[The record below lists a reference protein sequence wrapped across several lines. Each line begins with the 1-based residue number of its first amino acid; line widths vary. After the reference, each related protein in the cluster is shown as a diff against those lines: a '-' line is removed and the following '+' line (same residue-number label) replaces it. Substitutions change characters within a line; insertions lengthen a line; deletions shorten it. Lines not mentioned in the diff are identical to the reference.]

1 MKPTTLLWTLTCL
14 AVAAS
19 AAAQD
24 SISIQAQPSVI
35 VTSGDGSVRR
45 TPDRAFVTIAVE
57 AYSKNPRDA
66 QRQNADAMAGVQ
78 QRLAQARLPKDAIRT
93 LGYTL
98 ELQYEIVQNARLPR
112 DYAARNAVEVRL
124 DDVTKVGD
132 VIDSVVRGGATS
144 VSALR
149 FDVQDRSTMEREA
162 LRLAVADA
170 RARAE
175 AAAAG
180 AGLTL
185 DRVLRIEDERESGGV
200 PRPVMLAKAME
211 ATDIEPG
218 LIEVKAHVTLTV
230 AVK

>member
-1 MKPTTLLWTLTCL
+1 MKLLLCAVML
-14 AVAAS
+14 AAARS
-19 AAAQD
+19 SAAQD

-66 QRQNADAMAGVQ
+66 QRQNTEAMSGVQ
-78 QRLAQARLPKDAIRT
+78 QRLAQARLPKDALRT

-98 ELQYEIVQNARLPR
+98 EQQYEIVQNARIPR
-112 DYAARNAVEVRL
+112 DYVARNAVEVRL
-124 DDVTKVGD
+124 DDVTKIGE

-149 FDVQDRSTMEREA
+149 FDVQDRAAMEREA

-175 AAAAG
+175 AAAGG

-185 DRVLRIEDERESGGV
+185 DRVLRIEDNRENGGI
-200 PRPVMLAKAME
+200 PRPMMSAKAME
-211 ATDIEPG
+211 ATGIEPG

-230 AVK
+230 AVR

>member
-1 MKPTTLLWTLTCL
+1 MKSTLLCVVML
-14 AVAAS
+14 AGCAAA

-24 SISIQAQPSVI
+24 SISIQAQPSTI
-35 VTSGDGSVRR
+35 VTSGDGTVRQ

-66 QRQNADAMAGVQ
+66 QKQNAEAMAGVQ

-98 ELQYEIVQNARLPR
+98 EQQYEIVQNARLPR
-112 DYAARNAVEVRL
+112 DYVARNAVEVRL

-185 DRVLRIEDERESGGV
+185 DRVLRIEDNREPSGV
-200 PRPVMLAKAME
+200 PRPMMSAKAME
-211 ATDIEPG
+211 ATGIEPG
-218 LIEVKAHVTLTV
+218 LIEVHAHVTVTV
-230 AVK
+230 GVK

>member
-1 MKPTTLLWTLTCL
+1 MSLVLGTLLL
-14 AVAAS
+14 AAGTR

-35 VTSGDGSVRR
+35 VTSGDGAVRR

-57 AYSKNPRDA
+57 AFSKNPKDA
-66 QRQNADAMAGVQ
+66 QKQNNEAMAGVQ
-78 QRLAQARLPKDAIRT
+78 QRLGQARLPKDAIRT

-98 ELQYEIVQNARLPR
+98 EQQYEIVQNARLPR
-112 DYAARNAVEVRL
+112 DYVARNAVEVRL

-144 VSALR
+144 VSQLR
-149 FDVQDRSTMEREA
+149 FDVQDRTTMEREA

-175 AAAAG
+175 AAATG
-180 AGLTL
+180 AGMTL
-185 DRVLRIEDERESGGV
+185 DRVLRIEDNRENTGV
-200 PRPVMLAKAME
+200 PRPMMSAKAME
-211 ATDIEPG
+211 ATGIEPG